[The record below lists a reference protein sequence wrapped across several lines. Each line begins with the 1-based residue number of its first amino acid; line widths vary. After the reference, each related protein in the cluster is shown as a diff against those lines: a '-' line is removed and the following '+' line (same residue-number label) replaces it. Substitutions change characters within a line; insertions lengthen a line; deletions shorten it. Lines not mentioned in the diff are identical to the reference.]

1 MKTFKYFLAYPI
13 LIFCYSTIYGQLN
26 LPLKFTSDE
35 SKWIELTWIDGNK
48 KSDQS
53 FENRVPPIII
63 GDTAY
68 LFMNYLGFDEN
79 GISIG
84 YSGYSIKKMNIQTGQ
99 KYWEIQRM
107 YKNGSKRK
115 ALSEPTIKD
124 NKLTITLYDEAST
137 TGTDWTECYPAHIVI
152 DPKIGTIID
161 SQYVD
166 RNDTGLPKFLSIA
179 GSVNQN
185 SSVNPKI
192 ILNDTSYIIRY
203 FWSWF
208 NPELKS
214 GILNRHTNSK
224 GYLTSSDTLPLN
236 TLYYLY
242 DLKYYETGEGITAFV
257 VSEQENWR
265 YKDMKI
271 VNYNEEGELVDSFN
285 VTKYY
290 HDSIGTYGAANF
302 DNGFYITG
310 SFLDNLTL
318 RTRKITYH
326 MFDRKGNLLD
336 IIKYTLKSETDEG
349 IKYGWLNPMVDKV
362 NKRLLLTHSRQNK
375 LSESTFFEL
384 FASHGD
390 TIIRL
395 KRIEVEGIKDHFRIE
410 FVTMLENGDILMY
423 IAQFAW
429 TDPNTRWHSWIM
441 LDGQKMN
448 IISSTKDEQ
457 ANSRKLKL
465 YPNPTSGSITING
478 LEGEA
483 NVSIKNINGQ
493 ILYESKTL
501 NSQIDISVLRAG
513 MYIIEIENGNL
524 REWHKVVKSE

>member
-1 MKTFKYFLAYPI
+1 M
-13 LIFCYSTIYGQLN
+13 
-26 LPLKFTSDE
+26 
-35 SKWIELTWIDGNK
+35 
-48 KSDQS
+48 
-53 FENRVPPIII
+53 
-63 GDTAY
+63 
-68 LFMNYLGFDEN
+68 
-79 GISIG
+79 
-84 YSGYSIKKMNIQTGQ
+84 
-99 KYWEIQRM
+99 
-107 YKNGSKRK
+107 
-115 ALSEPTIKD
+115 
-124 NKLTITLYDEAST
+124 
-137 TGTDWTECYPAHIVI
+137 I

-166 RNDTGLPKFLSIA
+166 RNDTNLPKFWSIA
-179 GSVNQN
+179 GHFKGRIPKFYKNNDGYIFRSVGAFFQPVFNYSIENQILSTDGYKISHDTLAFLN
-185 SSVNPKI
+185 SS
-192 ILNDTSYIIRY
+192 LDMYEY
-203 FWSWF
+203 
-208 NPELKS
+208 
-214 GILNRHTNSK
+214 
-224 GYLTSSDTLPLN
+224 
-236 TLYYLY
+236 
-242 DLKYYETGEGITAFV
+242 KYYETEEGITAFV

-410 FVTMLENGDILMY
+410 FVTMLENGDILMN

-429 TDPNTRWHSWIM
+429 TDPNIRWHSWIM
-441 LDGQKMN
+441 LDGNKMN
-448 IISSTKDEQ
+448 IISNTKDEQ

-465 YPNPTSGSITING
+465 YPNPTSGPITING

-483 NVSIKNINGQ
+483 NVSIRNINSQ
-493 ILYESKTL
+493 ILIKSKTIS
-501 NSQIDISVLRAG
+501 NQIDISVLRAG